1 MDNMKLRLIL
11 MGCILTILG
20 TILIVARGF
29 STPLVGIL
37 VVGIVLA
44 AIGIVWKPQKKTDV
58 KRSDRA

>member
-11 MGCILTILG
+11 MGCILTVLG
-20 TILIVARGF
+20 AILIVARGF

-44 AIGIVWKPQKKTDV
+44 SIGVVWKPQKKADF
-58 KRSDRA
+58 K